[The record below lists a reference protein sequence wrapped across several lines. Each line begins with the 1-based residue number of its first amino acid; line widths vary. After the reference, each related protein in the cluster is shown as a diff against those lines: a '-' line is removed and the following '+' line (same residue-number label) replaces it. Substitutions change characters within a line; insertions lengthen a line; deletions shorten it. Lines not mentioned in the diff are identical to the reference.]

1 MASLSGCDSFPL
13 GKCPLKWH
21 SSPFPSGSVLSE
33 PSAERVWNHPG
44 HTHMVSQLSHR
55 LPLGESGALCANHA
69 LQKPQ
74 GRKAGGLN
82 VFQSLA
88 QGPVVPGTGLAALP
102 APPPPPNKA
111 DSGFQLGG
119 DRRRLESAVFRSG
132 AKHQSFARL
141 KLCPGTNSSLY
152 WARLIWGV
160 RSFIKLALPLS
171 LYSSTCLTKIARRKP
186 FQYKTHFSGG

>member
-1 MASLSGCDSFPL
+1 MAQFPFSFRECSVCTICRESL
-13 GKCPLKWH
+13 
-21 SSPFPSGSVLSE
+21 E
-33 PSAERVWNHPG
+33 PSRPHPHG
-44 HTHMVSQLSHR
+44 LTTESQASTR
-55 LPLGESGALCANHA
+55 RSRGALCANHA

-74 GRKAGGLN
+74 GREAGGL
-82 VFQSLA
+82 SIPESGP
-88 QGPVVPGTGLAALP
+88 GPVVPGTGLAALL

-119 DRRRLESAVFRSG
+119 DRPRLESAVFRSG
-132 AKHQSFARL
+132 VKHQTFARL

-171 LYSSTCLTKIARRKP
+171 LYSSTCLK
-186 FQYKTHFSGG
+186 